1 MLRRLRLAWYY
12 NSHLRS
18 WLDYSTGTD
27 SMVETG
33 SPHTTRVMF
42 VPDGNGRLA
51 GRSVADEGCGR

>member
-1 MLRRLRLAWYY
+1 MPIQLARNY

-18 WLDYSTGTD
+18 WLDYFTGTN
-27 SMVETG
+27 SMMETG